1 MRHIWETICS
11 YVWWTH
17 KRGGFHYDV
26 MVTIILLFIFLAPRW
41 INFKDKPAQRSPHQT
56 EVVVAPEGDNFV
68 YWIDAAVVK
77 GGPDSQVADSQISDV
92 EIRDALVR
100 VIEPIAGEIKLL
112 RYEPV
117 RDAKGTVKS
126 YKAWVEK
133 PYQ

>member
-1 MRHIWETICS
+1 MRRIWETICS

-68 YWIDAAVVK
+68 YSIDAAVVN
-77 GGPDSQVADSQISDV
+77 GDTDLEVR
-92 EIRDALVR
+92 EALVR
-100 VIEPIAGEIKLL
+100 VIEPIAGEIRLL
-112 RYEPV
+112 RYEPI

>member
-1 MRHIWETICS
+1 MSRAWETICS

-26 MVTIILLFIFLAPRW
+26 MVTIILLFIFLAPLW
-41 INFKDKPAQRSPHQT
+41 INFKDEPAQRSPYQT
-56 EVVVAPEGDNFV
+56 EVSVAPEGDNFV
-68 YWIDAAVVK
+68 YLIDAAVVK
-77 GGPDSQVADSQISDV
+77 GGSDAQIRA
-92 EIRDALVR
+92 ELVH
-100 VIEPIAGEIKLL
+100 VIEPIAGEIRLL

-117 RDAKGTVKS
+117 RDARGAVKS